1 MHAIQGLRGPLAC
14 LAIKQALAAE
24 DSRASQAYET
34 SHTYTAVPLVLRHPP
49 NSNPTS
55 TSPQLAVL
63 SSSLLTGLHLN
74 VADRHPYTAFIPSS
88 DRPIA
93 SSSHR
98 TANCGVP
105 YCTAQRITDMHDA
118 WCCAAIYVSE
128 IPRVSW

>member
-14 LAIKQALAAE
+14 LAMKQAFTTE
-24 DSRASQAYET
+24 DNRASQAYET
-34 SHTYTAVPLVLRHPP
+34 SHTYTAVPLVLRRPP
-49 NSNPTS
+49 NPNPTS

-63 SSSLLTGLHLN
+63 SHSLLTGPHLN
-74 VADRHPYTAFIPSS
+74 VADRHPCTAFIPSS

-98 TANCGVP
+98 TANCGVS
-105 YCTAQRITDMHDA
+105 YCTERQITNMHDA